1 MNNIEKGV
9 LSSVID
15 NNKQSHMATRDI
27 PIQDL
32 NVDWKLA
39 GCIYY
44 FLKGTNTVLPSFS
57 MIERISKEK
66 FIDGIISVGYGV
78 IVTQKG
84 KDIIISHSEPITEVT
99 ERIDEIRTDGYTAFT
114 VNNDRITEI
123 DPNEV
128 SIFDPS
134 RVRILQQ
141 YLTDYKEY
149 RYNLNEEKEPENKKA
164 SSL

>member
-9 LSSVID
+9 LGSVID
-15 NNKQSHMATRDI
+15 SNKQFHMATRDI

-32 NVDWKLA
+32 NADWKLA
-39 GCIYY
+39 GSIYC
-44 FLKGTNTVLPSFS
+44 FLKGTSTVLPSFS

-66 FIDGIISVGYGV
+66 YIDGIISVGYGV
-78 IVTQKG
+78 IVTQEG
-84 KDIIISHSEPITEVT
+84 KDIIISHTEPVTEVT
-99 ERIDEIRTDGYTAFT
+99 ERVDEIRTDGYTAFT
-114 VNNDRITEI
+114 VNNDGITEI

-141 YLTDYKEY
+141 YLADYKKY
-149 RYNLNEEKEPENKKA
+149 RYDLNEEIEEDDKKEP
-164 SSL
+164 SL